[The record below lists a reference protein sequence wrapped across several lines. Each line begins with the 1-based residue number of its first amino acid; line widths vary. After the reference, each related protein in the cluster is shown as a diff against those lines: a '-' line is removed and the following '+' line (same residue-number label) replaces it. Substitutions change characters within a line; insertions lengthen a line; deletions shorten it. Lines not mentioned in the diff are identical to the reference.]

1 MRYYLAPMEGIT
13 TDIYRAAYHKYFWPM
28 EKYFTPFLVP
38 HSKKG
43 FSAREMREIDPAR
56 NEGMNLVPQI
66 MSNQAGDCL
75 RTMKKLKDLG
85 YQEVNLNFG
94 CPSRTVVS
102 KNRGAG
108 FLADPEALEHF
119 LEEVFAHGDQKI
131 SVKTRLGKY
140 HPEEFEEI
148 LAVYNR
154 YPLEELILHPRTQQD
169 FYQGRVN
176 LEAYAYA
183 REHSRN
189 PLCYNGDIRSASDG
203 KRLTEQFPGTD
214 TVMLG
219 RGVIANPA
227 LVEQM
232 EGRAGEEL
240 DGERL
245 KAFLEEICEGY
256 QELGAG
262 ERPVLFKMKE
272 LWAYLTGLFP
282 ESQKQAKKIRKS
294 GSLAEYQAA
303 VEEVFALHSP
313 RAAL

>member
-1 MRYYLAPMEGIT
+1 M
-13 TDIYRAAYHKYFWPM
+13 
-28 EKYFTPFLVP
+28 
-38 HSKKG
+38 
-43 FSAREMREIDPAR
+43 
-56 NEGMNLVPQI
+56 
-66 MSNQAGDCL
+66 
-75 RTMKKLKDLG
+75 
-85 YQEVNLNFG
+85 
-94 CPSRTVVS
+94 
-102 KNRGAG
+102 
-108 FLADPEALEHF
+108 
-119 LEEVFAHGDQKI
+119 
-131 SVKTRLGKY
+131 
-140 HPEEFEEI
+140 
-148 LAVYNR
+148 
-154 YPLEELILHPRTQQD
+154 
-169 FYQGRVN
+169 N

-240 DGERL
+240 AGERL
-245 KAFLEEICEGY
+245 KAFLEEICKGY

-272 LWAYLTGLFP
+272 LWAYLNGLFP

-313 RAAL
+313 QAAL